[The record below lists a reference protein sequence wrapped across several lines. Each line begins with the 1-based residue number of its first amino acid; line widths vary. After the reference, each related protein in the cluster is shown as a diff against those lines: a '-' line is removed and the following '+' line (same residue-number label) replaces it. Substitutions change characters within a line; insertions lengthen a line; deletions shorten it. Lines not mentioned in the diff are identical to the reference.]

1 MRPRTLR
8 GRLMAG
14 VLVLLALACATIGV
28 GTSVE
33 LERFLV
39 DRLDQQLSMVPG
51 RFAVTLEHRREE
63 RGEQREHGDSR
74 GQSIGTLGVRM
85 VNGQVTDAAVVRSRS
100 AAVTRLSLSG
110 QDVAVLAAVPV
121 DGRGQVVELSELDD
135 YRVMAT
141 RGKDGDVLVDGLPM
155 EGVEATVRR
164 LMVAELVVF
173 AVVMAAAG
181 TAGALWVRLSLRPL
195 QRMAATAQRVSTLP
209 LSSGEVA
216 LPDRVPVED
225 RRTELGRLSAAF
237 NRMLGHV
244 GDALTRRH
252 ASEQRMRTFAAD
264 AGHELRTP
272 LATIRAHTELAR
284 RRSAEL
290 PPEVGHSLE
299 RIEAESARMS
309 TLVDDL
315 LLLARID
322 AGRTLAREEVDLTRA
337 AIDATGDARVSAPG
351 HLWRLELPEEPV
363 TVTGD
368 AARLYQVV
376 VNLVGN
382 AALHTPAGTTVTV
395 SVRVL
400 PGEVELT
407 VTDDGPGVPEEIQ
420 GELFERFVRADKARS
435 RALGGSGLGLA
446 IVRAVAGAHGGA
458 VSVRSRPGRTAFRVT
473 LPASASGPP
482 DRPAV

>member
-14 VLVLLALACATIGV
+14 VLVLLALACATVGV
-28 GTSVE
+28 ATSLE

-39 DRLDQQLSMVPG
+39 SRLDQQLAVAAG
-51 RFAVTLEHRREE
+51 RFAVTLEHRGEE
-63 RGEQREHGDSR
+63 AGQEREHADSR
-74 GQSIGTLGVRM
+74 GQSVGTLGVRL

-100 AAVTRLSLSG
+100 ADDVRVSLSAG
-110 QDVAVLAAVPV
+110 DVAALAAVPA
-121 DGRGQVVELSELDD
+121 DGRGHSVELSELDD

-141 RGKDGDVLVDGLPM
+141 PGADGDVLMGGLPM

-164 LMVAELVVF
+164 LQVAELVVF
-173 AVVMAAAG
+173 AVVMAVAG

-195 QRMAATAQRVSTLP
+195 QRLAATAERVSTLP

-225 RRTELGRLSAAF
+225 PRTEIGGLNAAF

-244 GDALTRRH
+244 GDALARRH

-272 LATIRAHTELAR
+272 LATVRAHTELAR
-284 RRSAEL
+284 RHSGEL
-290 PPEVGHSLE
+290 PAEVGHSLE

-322 AGRTLAREEVDLTRA
+322 AGRPLAREEVDLTRA
-337 AIDATGDARVSAPG
+337 AIDATGDARVAAPG
-351 HLWRLELPEEPV
+351 HRWRLELPEEPV
-363 TVTGD
+363 TVAGD

-376 VNLVGN
+376 VNLLGN
-382 AALHTPAGTTVTV
+382 AAVHTPSGTTVTV
-395 SVRVL
+395 SVRAL
-400 PGEVELT
+400 PQEVELT
-407 VTDDGPGVPEEIQ
+407 VTDDGPGIPEELQ

-435 RALGGSGLGLA
+435 RAQGGSGLGLA
-446 IVRAVAGAHGGA
+446 IVKAVIGAHGGA
-458 VSVRSRPGRTAFRVT
+458 VSVQSRPGRTAFRVT
-473 LPASASGPP
+473 LPAPARRSGAAPQ
-482 DRPAV
+482 

>member
-1 MRPRTLR
+1 MRPHTLR

-28 GTSVE
+28 GTSIE

-39 DRLDQQLSMVPG
+39 DRLDQQLSMAAG

-63 RGEQREHGDSR
+63 ERERGDSR

-85 VNGQVTDAAVVRSRS
+85 VNGQVINAAVVRSRS
-100 AAVTRLSLSG
+100 ADDAESSLSA
-110 QDVAVLAAVPV
+110 QDVAALAAVPA
-121 DGRGQVVELSELDD
+121 DGRGHAVELSELDD

-141 RGKDGDVLVDGLPM
+141 RGKDGDVLIDGLPM
-155 EGVEATVRR
+155 EGVEATVHR
-164 LMVAELVVF
+164 LILAELVVF

-225 RRTELGRLSAAF
+225 QRTEIGRLSEAF

-244 GDALTRRH
+244 ADALTRRH

-284 RRSAEL
+284 RHAAEL
-290 PPEVGHSLE
+290 PAAVGHSLE
-299 RIEAESARMS
+299 RIEAESARMG

-322 AGRTLAREEVDLTRA
+322 AGRSLAREEVDLTRA
-337 AIDATGDARVSAPG
+337 VIDATGDARVSAPD
-351 HLWRLELPEEPV
+351 HLWRLELPEDPV
-363 TVTGD
+363 TVIGD

-376 VNLVGN
+376 VNLLGN
-382 AALHTPAGTTVTV
+382 AALHTPRGTTVTV

-400 PGEVELT
+400 SGEVELT
-407 VTDDGPGVPEEIQ
+407 VTDDGPGIPEEIQ
-420 GELFERFVRADKARS
+420 QELFERFVRADKGRS

-446 IVRAVAGAHGGA
+446 IVKAVTLAHGGA
-458 VSVRSRPGRTAFRVT
+458 VSLQSRPGRTAFRVT
-473 LPASASGPP
+473 LPATASRSEAGPQ
-482 DRPAV
+482 